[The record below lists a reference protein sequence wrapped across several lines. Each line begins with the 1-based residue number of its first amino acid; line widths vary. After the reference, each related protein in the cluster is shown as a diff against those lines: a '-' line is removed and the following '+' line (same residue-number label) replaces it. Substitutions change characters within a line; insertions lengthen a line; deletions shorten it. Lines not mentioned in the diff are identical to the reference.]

1 MKEKLMAA
9 EPVSAHDAK
18 THLPRLLERVERGE
32 RFIIT
37 RHGKPVARLIPFE
50 EGGSASI
57 AQMLD
62 RVDRV
67 RARLARQ
74 GVTLSGILEPGESV
88 RDLAHSGHRCIV
100 TDAPR

>member
-1 MKEKLMAA
+1 MAA